1 VRDGNEWVLN
11 GVKQF
16 ITSGKNAQVAI
27 VFAVTDK
34 AAGKKGI
41 SAFIVPTDAP
51 GYVVARIEEKMGQHA
66 SDTGADPPRELPHPG
81 AESARR
87 GRRGLPHRA
96 GQPRS
101 RPHRHRRPVGRHGA
115 RGLRGGAAY
124 ARSARPSASSSS
136 STRR

>member
-1 VRDGNEWVLN
+1 MSAPTPRRSRTSRRDRDGNEWVLN

-51 GYVVARIEEKMGQHA
+51 GYVVARIEEKIGQHA
-66 SDTGADPPRELPHPG
+66 SDTAQILFEDCRIPARNLLG
-81 AESARR
+81 AEGEGYRIA
-87 GRRGLPHRA
+87 LV
-96 GQPRS
+96 QPRG
-101 RPHRHRRPVGRHGA
+101 RPHRHRRPVGGHGA
-115 RGLRGGAAY
+115 RR
-124 ARSARPSASSSS
+124 AS
-136 STRR
+136 RRR